1 MDMFLKKYK
10 MQKYIQ
16 EEIENVSRQIG
27 IKEM

>member
-1 MDMFLKKYK
+1 MDKHLKKYK

-16 EEIENVSRQIG
+16 EEIENVNTQIG